1 MPEIQRTL
9 IEPDILVMT
18 LSGRLALGRECQA
31 VEWTVD
37 ELLAGGPR
45 KVVFELSKLE
55 YLDSTGI
62 GILATCCGRI
72 EASGGQVRLAAL
84 HPKVADL
91 MRLTKLDRV
100 INSCPT
106 VEEAVASLG
115 AVT

>member
-9 IEPDILVMT
+9 IEPDILVMAV
-18 LSGRLALGRECQA
+18 SGRLALGRECQI

-72 EASGGQVRLAAL
+72 EESGGQVRLAAP

-91 MRLTKLDRV
+91 MRVTKLNRV
-100 INSCPT
+100 ITSYST

-115 AVT
+115 VAT